1 MVLQSSRSLLLW
13 TVFYFNGLTSKYRGA
28 CANLFSVYVTCSA
41 GVSVDRCC
49 WGGGIGIQRVV
60 TFPLKSDESSE
71 WLHQP
76 HLEFSFTHAA
86 VQGMQVLFLR

>member
-1 MVLQSSRSLLLW
+1 MQTSFLCMSRVLPVCPW
-13 TVFYFNGLTSKYRGA
+13 IGAAGRG
-28 CANLFSVYVTCSA
+28 
-41 GVSVDRCC
+41 
-49 WGGGIGIQRVV
+49 GGGIGIQRVV

>member
-1 MVLQSSRSLLLW
+1 MQTSFLCMSRVLPVCPW
-13 TVFYFNGLTSKYRGA
+13 IGA
-28 CANLFSVYVTCSA
+28 A
-41 GVSVDRCC
+41 
-49 WGGGIGIQRVV
+49 GGGIGIQRVV

-86 VQGMQVLFLR
+86 MQGMQVLFLR